1 MRSDSKPIEGILG
14 ILESY
19 LSQPLPESGDHF
31 TQLVDEFEKTLS
43 DPQNIAY
50 IESHPELVERIRKV
64 NAGIIDVYAATL
76 SSMTSE
82 LYNELKFDQYKDM
95 TTDAIAN
102 DCQDLINLALYQNEL
117 VRNHILSVENKDQR
131 NLVIERYI
139 FLVKQL
145 LDKRDFFSARAIYEA
160 LNFNEIKRLFS
171 DLSSEGTV
179 TKYEW
184 KGLSPEAIET
194 MRYLETLFSQDKESK
209 EKLRALVEDSKE
221 PSLIGIN
228 KVTQIIDMDYKS
240 QCEPHELEIINL
252 DDSLKLIDK
261 IVASTNED
269 DIDKYKKMLKDGI
282 EISIAKLMDGKKA
295 LMEKSPLPTGDIE
308 EIEKRIARLESS
320 LKADFN
326 FKNPPDVNQLK
337 DAIRHEIAVQ
347 KQFIVEKKEIA
358 AQKLAN
364 ALQGTYQGYQ
374 IDGSKVSPSLIGK
387 MKAKHI
393 SDWVRTK
400 QLPSDIQMINSLYEN
415 KMSRADHRDS
425 ADKTFSLI
433 QNIRDQLVK
442 VNEKYKPHK
451 YEDMISTLIQKIDE
465 LIKTLKD
472 SEGNVVK
479 DIRDRVGKDIKSEL
493 AQPLYDLYIAIK
505 SDAAKYEKQFDPI
518 SYTHRKRI
526 EGETRDKS
534 YDEKITPST
543 LTKTMPTLSTPKKPI
558 YDIASALFS
567 YQTKLRKRV
576 KNSPDDEVAK
586 ARLKELERISDALFH
601 KKMSPDEQRDFL
613 KNEIENN
620 PHLKR
625 HHTERPVGMLKEFRQ
640 DDTRAIKKLR
650 QAYDKLSRITVKG
663 MQENVSKRLQALQ
676 DYEKTLEGR
685 NDSPLSQQ
693 RKKDLSPILTVLSS
707 NKLSNQAKL
716 AYLNN
721 ILKKQ
726 EPVSLFSEHHKS
738 ISGRAK
744 KVAGKEARAAKL
756 LKSYRDDLEALLKLE
771 KSQQPSLTARALP
784 VVPLPQIQKS
794 VESLLERIPTIN
806 LGPHEDQIAMKNVVL
821 GMQRIGNELQQAN
834 DLPSLLRLKD
844 MIEKLKSDYETF
856 YAEGEVK
863 LGQPRDQGERE
874 RDWNRNMPIE
884 KEMKHLMKFI
894 DDKEKTLLHHKE
906 MHETQTPNIRSPE
919 KASFPKMGIFGATKA
934 THRATSL
941 QSSVSDDLG
950 QHGGPARSKK

>member
-194 MRYLETLFSQDKESK
+194 MRYLETLFSKDKESK

-240 QCEPHELEIINL
+240 QCEPHELEIINI

-347 KQFIVEKKEIA
+347 KQFIVEKKE
-358 AQKLAN
+358 
-364 ALQGTYQGYQ
+364 
-374 IDGSKVSPSLIGK
+374 
-387 MKAKHI
+387 
-393 SDWVRTK
+393 
-400 QLPSDIQMINSLYEN
+400 
-415 KMSRADHRDS
+415 
-425 ADKTFSLI
+425 
-433 QNIRDQLVK
+433 
-442 VNEKYKPHK
+442 
-451 YEDMISTLIQKIDE
+451 
-465 LIKTLKD
+465 
-472 SEGNVVK
+472 
-479 DIRDRVGKDIKSEL
+479 
-493 AQPLYDLYIAIK
+493 
-505 SDAAKYEKQFDPI
+505 
-518 SYTHRKRI
+518 
-526 EGETRDKS
+526 
-534 YDEKITPST
+534 
-543 LTKTMPTLSTPKKPI
+543 
-558 YDIASALFS
+558 
-567 YQTKLRKRV
+567 
-576 KNSPDDEVAK
+576 
-586 ARLKELERISDALFH
+586 
-601 KKMSPDEQRDFL
+601 
-613 KNEIENN
+613 
-620 PHLKR
+620 
-625 HHTERPVGMLKEFRQ
+625 
-640 DDTRAIKKLR
+640 
-650 QAYDKLSRITVKG
+650 
-663 MQENVSKRLQALQ
+663 
-676 DYEKTLEGR
+676 
-685 NDSPLSQQ
+685 
-693 RKKDLSPILTVLSS
+693 
-707 NKLSNQAKL
+707 
-716 AYLNN
+716 
-721 ILKKQ
+721 
-726 EPVSLFSEHHKS
+726 
-738 ISGRAK
+738 
-744 KVAGKEARAAKL
+744 
-756 LKSYRDDLEALLKLE
+756 
-771 KSQQPSLTARALP
+771 
-784 VVPLPQIQKS
+784 
-794 VESLLERIPTIN
+794 
-806 LGPHEDQIAMKNVVL
+806 
-821 GMQRIGNELQQAN
+821 
-834 DLPSLLRLKD
+834 
-844 MIEKLKSDYETF
+844 
-856 YAEGEVK
+856 
-863 LGQPRDQGERE
+863 
-874 RDWNRNMPIE
+874 
-884 KEMKHLMKFI
+884 
-894 DDKEKTLLHHKE
+894 
-906 MHETQTPNIRSPE
+906 
-919 KASFPKMGIFGATKA
+919 
-934 THRATSL
+934 
-941 QSSVSDDLG
+941 
-950 QHGGPARSKK
+950 